1 MSLKA
6 TITEDMKSAL
16 KAKETQRLSAIRL
29 LLAAVKQREVDERI
43 ELGDADVLGIVEKLI
58 KQRRDSIAQFQAAN
72 RQDLVDAET
81 FELNVLSGYLP
92 KQLSEAEVGEEIAKA
107 IAETGAK
114 AMQDMGKVMGL
125 LKARLAGKADMGKI
139 SGMVRARLSGAA
151 VVHTR
156 KKPLKKPPGAG
167 LAAGRGGA
175 IGRAGSFSPTR
186 LDSGI
191 VQERPA
197 QPRRHRRPD

>member
-6 TITEDMKSAL
+6 RITEDMKSAL
-16 KAKETQRLSAIRL
+16 RAKETQRLSAIRL

-43 ELGDADVLGIVEKLI
+43 ELVDADVLGIVEKLI

-107 IAETGAK
+107 IAESGAK

-125 LKARLAGKADMGKI
+125 LKARLAGKADMGKV
-139 SGMVRARLSGAA
+139 SGLVRARLSG
-151 VVHTR
+151 
-156 KKPLKKPPGAG
+156 
-167 LAAGRGGA
+167 
-175 IGRAGSFSPTR
+175 
-186 LDSGI
+186 
-191 VQERPA
+191 
-197 QPRRHRRPD
+197 

>member
-125 LKARLAGKADMGKI
+125 LKARLAGKADMGKV
-139 SGMVRARLSGAA
+139 SGMVRARLSG
-151 VVHTR
+151 
-156 KKPLKKPPGAG
+156 
-167 LAAGRGGA
+167 
-175 IGRAGSFSPTR
+175 
-186 LDSGI
+186 
-191 VQERPA
+191 
-197 QPRRHRRPD
+197 

>member
-6 TITEDMKSAL
+6 TITEDMKTAL
-16 KAKETQRLSAIRL
+16 KAKETRRLSAIRL
-29 LLAAVKQREVDERI
+29 LLAAVKQREIDERV
-43 ELGDADVLGIVEKLI
+43 ELGDADVLGIIEKLI

-81 FELNVLSGYLP
+81 FDLDVLAGYLP

-125 LKARLAGKADMGKI
+125 LKARLAGKADMGKV
-139 SGMVRARLSGAA
+139 SGLVKARL
-151 VVHTR
+151 
-156 KKPLKKPPGAG
+156 AG
-167 LAAGRGGA
+167 
-175 IGRAGSFSPTR
+175 
-186 LDSGI
+186 
-191 VQERPA
+191 
-197 QPRRHRRPD
+197 